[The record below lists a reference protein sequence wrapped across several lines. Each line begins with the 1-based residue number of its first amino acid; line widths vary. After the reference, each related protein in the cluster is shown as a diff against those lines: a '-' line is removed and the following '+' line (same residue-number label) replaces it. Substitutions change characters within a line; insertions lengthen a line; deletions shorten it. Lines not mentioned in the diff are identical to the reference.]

1 MDDMSGNAVYAV
13 QEQVGVKKFMENLA
27 VTGCMYIF
35 VKTGQVIFHHFNAV
49 L

>member
-1 MDDMSGNAVYAV
+1 MLGDAAYAV
-13 QEQVGVKKFMENLA
+13 QEQVGIKKFMENLA

-35 VKTGQVIFHHFNAV
+35 VKTRQVIFHHFNAV